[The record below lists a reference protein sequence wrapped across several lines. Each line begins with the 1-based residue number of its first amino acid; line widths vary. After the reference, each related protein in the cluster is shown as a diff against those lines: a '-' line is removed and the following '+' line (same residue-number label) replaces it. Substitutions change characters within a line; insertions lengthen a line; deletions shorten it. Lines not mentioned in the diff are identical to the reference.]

1 MATPSTSAAD
11 LSFKYVVIG
20 AGPTGLGAAW
30 RLNECQE
37 DWALFEA
44 GPEAGGLAASVVD
57 EQGFLWDLGVHQIF
71 SHYDYFDRIMDAA
84 LKEDQWGSH
93 VRAAYGWMRDRW
105 VAYPVQNNIW
115 VLPEDDVI
123 SVIDGLLDLLN
134 KPAPPAAEN
143 FEEWILQKF
152 GRGLADVFMI
162 PYNRKVWAIEPKN
175 MCTEWMGERVAQVDV
190 RRVIR
195 NLIHKKI
202 ETSWGPNSTFRYPIH
217 GGTGAIW
224 KAVANCLPQDH
235 FHFNTAVQSIDS
247 LTKTL
252 HLADGRTVRYEKLIS
267 TMPLDHLLRAITDQP
282 TIRPLADK
290 LRYSADHICCIGIDG
305 PLPERL
311 KGKYWMYFP
320 EDNTP
325 CFRVTVFSNYSP
337 YNVPKP
343 GEQWSLL
350 CEVSESVDK
359 PVNEATLMDE
369 VIQGCINTKLMEP
382 HHKVVSR
389 WHRRLDHGYP
399 TPFYGRDQV
408 VHEADAVLK
417 SVDIMSRGRFGG
429 WKYEVSNQDHSTMQ
443 GVEAVDFLR
452 EGREE
457 LTFYKADYVNTT
469 RTR

>member
-1 MATPSTSAAD
+1 MSASDA
-11 LSFKYVVIG
+11 LFHKYVVIG
-20 AGPTGLGAAW
+20 GGPTGLGAAW
-30 RLNECQE
+30 RLNEVKE
-37 DWALFEA
+37 DWVLLEA
-44 GPEAGGLAASVVD
+44 ATEAGGLASSVRD

-71 SHYDYFDRIMDAA
+71 SHYDYFDKIMDTAM
-84 LKEDQWGSH
+84 KEDEWCKH

-105 VAYPVQNNIW
+105 VPYPVQNNIW
-115 VLPEDDVI
+115 LLPEDDVCK
-123 SVIDGLLDLLN
+123 VIDGLLDLLN
-134 KPAPPAAEN
+134 KPQAPAGN

-162 PYNRKVWAIEPKN
+162 PYNKKVWAIEPKG

-190 RRVIR
+190 RRVIN

-202 ETSWGPNSTFRYPIH
+202 ETSWGPNATFRYPIH

-224 KAVANCLPQDH
+224 KKVADCLPQDH
-235 FHFNTAVQSIDS
+235 MLYNAQVVRIDS
-247 LTKTL
+247 KDKLV
-252 HLADGRTVRYEKLIS
+252 HLADGRKIRYENLIS
-267 TMPLDHLLRAITDQP
+267 TMPLDYLLRTVSDQP
-282 TIRPLADK
+282 AIAPLASQ
-290 LRYSADHICCIGIDG
+290 LRWSAVHLCCLGIDG

-311 KGKYWMYFP
+311 EGKYWMYFP

-325 CFRVTVFSNYSP
+325 CFRVTLFSNYSP
-337 YNVPKP
+337 YNVPNP
-343 GEQWSLL
+343 GKQWSLL

-359 PVNEATLMDE
+359 PVNAETIMDE
-369 VIQGCINTKLMEP
+369 VVQGCINSKLLEP
-382 HHKVVSR
+382 THVVVSR

-399 TPFYGRDQV
+399 TPFYGRDGV

-417 SVDIMSRGRFGG
+417 SVQIMSRGRFGG
-429 WKYEVSNQDHSTMQ
+429 WKYEVSNQDHSAMQ

-469 RTR
+469 RSR